1 MVKMELSEQTLI
13 KLIEDSAATR
23 QSVLDMKNTI
33 ESNNKVVMKLLEV
46 HDGRIN
52 SVNKDVEDLKGF
64 KNQMVG
70 KISMIA
76 AVCGA
81 IGYVISLA
89 VNWLWSVHK

>member
-1 MVKMELSEQTLI
+1 MELSEQTLI

-52 SVNKDVEDLKGF
+52 SVNKDVEDLKGS

>member
-1 MVKMELSEQTLI
+1 MELSEQTLI